1 MTNVGP
7 GTVLSFFVLSTVHS
21 YEQQENKQQKSTVLS
36 SNDDLEN
43 LEQFLKTQN
52 CRDTVQLQRKKT
64 VESFRNRVKITHR
77 IFSFLK
83 ERNVKPYVT
92 FV

>member
-1 MTNVGP
+1 MEEKNVKKLLSVKANYDAHFLDCTSLWMTNVGP

-52 CRDTVQLQRKKT
+52 RRDTVQL
-64 VESFRNRVKITHR
+64 
-77 IFSFLK
+77 
-83 ERNVKPYVT
+83 
-92 FV
+92 

>member
-52 CRDTVQLQRKKT
+52 RRDTVQL
-64 VESFRNRVKITHR
+64 
-77 IFSFLK
+77 
-83 ERNVKPYVT
+83 
-92 FV
+92 

>member
-1 MTNVGP
+1 MLALELFLASSFYPRSIATN
-7 GTVLSFFVLSTVHS
+7 
-21 YEQQENKQQKSTVLS
+21 NKKTNSQQKSTVLS
-36 SNDDLEN
+36 SNDNLEN

-52 CRDTVQLQRKKT
+52 RRGTVQLYRKKT

-77 IFSFLK
+77 ISSFLK